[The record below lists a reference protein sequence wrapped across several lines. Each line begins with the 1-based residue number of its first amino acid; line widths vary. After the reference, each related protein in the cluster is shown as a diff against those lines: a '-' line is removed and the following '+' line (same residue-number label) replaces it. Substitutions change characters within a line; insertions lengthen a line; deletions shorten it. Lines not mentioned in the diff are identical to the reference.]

1 MLDLRAQIEYR
12 LRDVAGLS
20 PSEVSRVAGELLDLF
35 GQTVDQFIE
44 GRHIELQRAGYK
56 SHMIYERIQTEL
68 DEWRFSAN
76 NLSLRQIRRRI
87 HG

>member
-1 MLDLRAQIEYR
+1 MLDLQAQIEHR

-20 PSEVSRVAGELLDLF
+20 PMEVSRIAGELLDLF
-35 GQTVDQFIE
+35 GQTVDEFIE
-44 GRHIELQRAGYK
+44 GRHIELQNAGYD
-56 SHMIYERIQTEL
+56 SQMIYERIQTEL
-68 DEWRFSAN
+68 DQWRFAAN